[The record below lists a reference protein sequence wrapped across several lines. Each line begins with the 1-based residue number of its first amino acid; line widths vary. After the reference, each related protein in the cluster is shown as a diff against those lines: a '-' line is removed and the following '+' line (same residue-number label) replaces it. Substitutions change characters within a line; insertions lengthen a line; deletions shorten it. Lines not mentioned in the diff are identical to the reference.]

1 MEQLYSSLKKCS
13 LLFVFG
19 LIGYAGFA
27 QPSPCG
33 PIVQDFNNTGGTM
46 AGFVSS
52 SSVPLSTSPGF
63 TYGITGQNGY
73 LQRCNIPSAGASYVI
88 VSPTYQS
95 LAAATT
101 IGWGFTLS
109 GDVEAEKIEV
119 SVLYIDNNG
128 DIAPVSVYTNTSTPY
143 TGSGANRQLTVC
155 ETTNISDITGFT
167 AGEKFRIAVEIT
179 AETSSNNNQCIIFDD
194 FRVTGTIA
202 QAPLPVSF
210 VGFGAKKMESGIQL
224 IWNVAGERD
233 VVSYQVE
240 RSTNGRD
247 FTKLGEV
254 TANNSTTYSFIDRQP
269 ANGLAFYRIKEI
281 DVDGKFKYSTIV
293 RLNLDVTF
301 GLKAYPS
308 PARDL
313 VTIEHGITSKGKLSI
328 TTSDGRVVRQIDL
341 KPELSQTVINISNL
355 QAGLYIIRFANDNGQ
370 TETTKLIKE

>member
-1 MEQLYSSLKKCS
+1 MEQLYFSLKKCA

-19 LIGYAGFA
+19 LIGYASFG

-33 PIVQDFNNTGGTM
+33 PIVQNFNNTGGTM
-46 AGFVSS
+46 AGFTSS
-52 SSVPLSTSPGF
+52 TLLSSAPGF

-73 LQRCNIPSAGASYVI
+73 LQRCDIPAANTSYFI

-109 GDVEAEKIEV
+109 GDVEASQV
-119 SVLYIDNNG
+119 DVYVQYIDNDGN
-128 DIAPVSVYTNTSTPY
+128 INTVLVYQNSSTPY
-143 TGSGANRQLTVC
+143 TGSGANRQLTIC
-155 ETTNISDITGFT
+155 ETTDISTITGFT
-167 AGEKFRIAVEIT
+167 AGERFRIVVQVT
-179 AETSSNNNQCIIFDD
+179 AETASNNNQCIIFDD
-194 FRVTGTIA
+194 FRVTGTAA

-210 VGFGAKKMESGIQL
+210 VGFGARKTESGIQL

-233 VVSYQVE
+233 VASYQVE

-247 FTKLGEV
+247 FIRLGEV
-254 TANNSTTYSFIDRQP
+254 AANNSTAYSFIDRQP

-281 DVDGKFKYSTIV
+281 DADGKFKYSTIV
-293 RLNLDVTF
+293 RLNLDISNL
-301 GLKAYPS
+301 GLRAYPS

-313 VTIEHGITSKGKLSI
+313 VTIEHGVTTKGRLSI
-328 TTSDGRVVRQIDL
+328 TAADGRVIRQIDI
-341 KPELSQTVINISNL
+341 KPDLSQTVINVSNL
-355 QAGLYIIRFANDNGQ
+355 KAGLYIIRFANGNGQ

>member
-1 MEQLYSSLKKCS
+1 MEQLYFSLKKWS

-27 QPSPCG
+27 QTSPCG
-33 PIVQDFNNTGGTM
+33 PVVQDFNNTGGTM
-46 AGFVSS
+46 AGFTSS
-52 SSVPLSTSPGF
+52 AFLSTAPGF

-73 LQRCNIPSAGASYVI
+73 LQLCDIPSAGASYVI
-88 VSPTYQS
+88 TSPTYQS
-95 LAAATT
+95 LPAQTS

-109 GDVEAEKIEV
+109 GDVEASRIDV
-119 SVLYIDNNG
+119 YLQYVVDAGTPPLPVL
-128 DIAPVSVYTNTSTPY
+128 VYTNASTPY

-155 ETTNISDITGFT
+155 ETTPIDIITGFV
-167 AGEKFRIAVEIT
+167 AGEKFRITVQVT
-179 AETSSNNNQCIIFDD
+179 AETASNNNQCMIFDD
-194 FRVTGTIA
+194 FRVTGSAA
-202 QAPLPVSF
+202 QSPLPVSF
-210 VGFGAKKMESGIQL
+210 VGFGAKKLESGIQL
-224 IWNVAGERD
+224 IWHVAGERD

-247 FTKLGEV
+247 FIKLGEV
-254 TANNSTTYSFIDRQP
+254 AANNSTTYSFIDRQP
-269 ANGLAFYRIKEI
+269 ANGFAFYRIKETDI
-281 DVDGKFKYSTIV
+281 DGKFKYSTIV
-293 RLNLDVTF
+293 RLNLDISF

-328 TTSDGRVVRQIDL
+328 TTSDGRVIRQIDI

-355 QAGLYIIRFANDNGQ
+355 KAGLYIIRFANGNGQ